1 MNASVPRNVACLSE
15 LDVRVAL
22 APNPGRCETR
32 PAVAILALKI
42 LLAPACVVAVSLA
55 GRRWGATV
63 AGLLGGF
70 PVVGGPILLVVTL
83 VHGDDFGADAA
94 LGSLLGLA
102 AVAAFVVYARLA
114 PRLRPLPTLLLGWAA
129 FFAGIAVL
137 GLLWPPVGVALAV
150 AVISFELG
158 RLLVPAP
165 PPVAVPDLTPPW
177 WDTPAR
183 ALAALAM
190 VLAITIA
197 SGSLGAT
204 VSGLLAPFPIL
215 TSVLIVFTHFHHG
228 ARETQVL
235 IRGFLLG
242 FYGFAA
248 FSSVLA
254 VALPELSTAASFLL
268 AVAVAALVQ
277 LAVGARASRSPE
289 PAFSRAA
296 R

>member
-1 MNASVPRNVACLSE
+1 M
-15 LDVRVAL
+15 
-22 APNPGRCETR
+22 T
-32 PAVAILALKI
+32 ILALKI
-42 LLAPACVVAVSLA
+42 LLAPACVIAVSLA

-83 VHGDDFGADAA
+83 VHGNDFGADAA
-94 LGSLLGLA
+94 AGSLLGLA
-102 AVAAFVVYARLA
+102 AVAAFVVVYARLA
-114 PRLRPLPTLLLGWAA
+114 PRLRPLPTLLAGWAA
-129 FFAGIAVL
+129 FFAGIALL
-137 GLLWPPVGVALAV
+137 GLLWPPVGIALAI
-150 AVISFELG
+150 AVLSFETG

-165 PPVAVPDLTPPW
+165 PAAVPPQLALPW
-177 WDTPAR
+177 WDIPAR

-215 TSVLIVFTHFHHG
+215 TSVLIVFTHLHHG

-248 FSSVLA
+248 FSFVLA

-268 AVAVAALVQ
+268 AIAVAAIMQ
-277 LAVGARASRSPE
+277 LALGARASRTPT
-289 PAFSRAA
+289 PALSRTA

>member
-1 MNASVPRNVACLSE
+1 
-15 LDVRVAL
+15 
-22 APNPGRCETR
+22 
-32 PAVAILALKI
+32 VAILALKI

-83 VHGDDFGADAA
+83 VHGDGFGADAA

-102 AVAAFVVYARLA
+102 AVAAFTVVYACLA
-114 PRLRPLPTLLLGWAA
+114 PGLRPLPTLLIGWAV
-129 FFAGIAVL
+129 FFAGIAAL
-137 GLLWPPVGVALAV
+137 GLLWPPVGVALAI
-150 AVISFELG
+150 AVLSFEAG

-165 PPVAVPDLTPPW
+165 PSAAAPSATPPW
-177 WDTPAR
+177 WDIPAR

-215 TSVLIVFTHFHHG
+215 TSVLIVFTHAQHG

-248 FSSVLA
+248 FSFVLA
-254 VALPELSTAASFLL
+254 IALPELSTAASFLL
-268 AVAVAALVQ
+268 ATAVAAVVQ
-277 LAVGARASRSPE
+277 LAVGTRVRRRAQPGGALAS
-289 PAFSRAA
+289 
-296 R
+296 